1 MSNLYITS
9 KVEAYGGIYL
19 LLIVKYLVSVSYFFP
34 PPPPTPKQKK
44 KKEKKKKKKKHKESL
59 FLLPFLLIA

>member
-19 LLIVKYLVSVSYFFP
+19 LKFSNFWFRVPIFFQP
-34 PPPPTPKQKK
+34 PPPPPKKKKK
-44 KKEKKKKKKKHKESL
+44 KKEKKKKKKHKESL